1 MSVPSHQN
9 SSLPNRQRLEFI
21 FNFHGLGRPSRAME
35 PGEEMYWLPEE
46 QFERVLDH
54 LSKLRRTCCRIGITF
69 DDGNA
74 SDLQLALPR
83 LLARNLKAT
92 FFALAGRLDNPNFLS
107 RSDLRALEAAGMV
120 VGTHGFDHID
130 WRYASEAD
138 LTREL
143 CTARDQLADTLGR
156 PIDEIAIPYGAYNA
170 RVLKCLRQQ
179 NYRAVFTSDGGS
191 ASYSGWLRPRTCIRR
206 DTSLA
211 DIDEI
216 VGRSAFVSGLLPH
229 ARRIKH
235 YLFPPQRYSLN

>member
-1 MSVPSHQN
+1 MSVPSHPN

-21 FNFHGLGRPSRAME
+21 FNFHGLGRPSRPME
-35 PGEEMYWLPEE
+35 PGEESYWLSEE

-54 LSKLRRTCCRIGITF
+54 LVELRSTRCRIGITF

-74 SDLQLALPR
+74 SDIEVALPR

-92 FFALAGRLDNPNFLS
+92 FFVLAGRLDDPNFLS
-107 RSDLRALEAAGMV
+107 RSDLRTLEAAGMA
-120 VGTHGFDHID
+120 VGTHGFNHID
-130 WRYASEAD
+130 WRHASEDD

-143 CTARDQLADTLGR
+143 CTARAQLADTLGR
-156 PIDEIAIPYGAYNA
+156 PVDEIAVPYGAYNA
-170 RVLKCLRQQ
+170 RVLKCLRQH

-211 DIDEI
+211 NIDEI

-229 ARRIKH
+229 ARRIKQ

>member
-35 PGEEMYWLPEE
+35 PGEESYWLSEE
-46 QFERVLDH
+46 QFEGVLDH
-54 LSKLRRTCCRIGITF
+54 LAELRRVRCRIGITF

-74 SDLQLALPR
+74 SDIQVALPR

-92 FFALAGRLDNPNFLS
+92 FFVLAGRLDDPNFLS
-107 RSDLRALEAAGMV
+107 RSDLLALEAAGMT
-120 VGTHGFDHID
+120 VGTHGYDHID
-130 WRYASEAD
+130 WRHASED
-138 LTREL
+138 ELTREL
-143 CTARDQLADTLGR
+143 CSAREQLADTLGR
-156 PIDEIAIPYGAYNA
+156 PVDEIAIPYGAYNA
-170 RVLKCLRQQ
+170 RVLKSLRQQ

-191 ASYSGWLRPRTCIRR
+191 ASYSNWLRPRTCIRR

-216 VGRSAFVSGLLPH
+216 VGRSPFVSGLLPH
-229 ARRIKH
+229 ARRIRQ
-235 YLFPPQRYSLN
+235 YLFPPQRYSLS